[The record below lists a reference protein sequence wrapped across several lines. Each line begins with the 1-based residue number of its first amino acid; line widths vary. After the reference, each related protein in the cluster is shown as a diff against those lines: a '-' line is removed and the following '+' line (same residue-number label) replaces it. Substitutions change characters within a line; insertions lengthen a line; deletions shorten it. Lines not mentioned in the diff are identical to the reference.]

1 MVSEC
6 ISWINSHN
14 QGFDMR
20 KEFSAGAVVYFLNEK
35 EQRLEYLVLHY
46 GSSHWDFPKGKI
58 EPGETSEE
66 AALREIKEETGLTV
80 TLDTAFDHRLFYKF
94 KNREGELVSKQV
106 SFYVA
111 QSTLLDVII
120 SDEHTGF
127 KWLPYEEARQLL
139 TYDNAVHLLDI
150 AHAYITRVYNF

>member
-1 MVSEC
+1 
-6 ISWINSHN
+6 
-14 QGFDMR
+14 MR

-58 EPGETSEE
+58 EPGETSEQ
-66 AALREIKEETGLTV
+66 AALREIKEETGLGV
-80 TLDTAFDHRLFYKF
+80 NLDTSFEHRLFYKF

-111 QSTLLDVII
+111 LSNSKEVTI
-120 SDEHTGF
+120 SEEHTGF
-127 KWLPYEEARQLL
+127 KWLSYEEARQLL

-150 AHAYITRVYNF
+150 AHAHITRLYNF